1 MWSRLAVL
9 LVWAIGGGASAFD
22 LQGHRGA
29 RGVAPEN
36 TLAGF
41 HQALAMGVTTLE
53 LDVGITADG
62 HVVIA
67 HDQRL
72 NPDLT
77 RDAGGAWLAAPG
89 PALNALTLAELQRHD
104 VGRIKPGTRYAET
117 FAEQRPVDGE
127 PVPTLAALFE
137 LVRAGGHDQV
147 RFNIETKLT
156 PLAPELAPEPEAF
169 VRAVLEVVQRHGMR
183 PQGRAKGDYRSAQHE
198 GTPANGRVIVQSFD
212 WRTLRAVQRLAPG
225 LPVAALTARLPA
237 IDNLGDSRWTAGLRL
252 EDHGGSVPRLVRALG
267 APIWSPFHGQLTEE
281 QVREAHALGLQVIPW
296 TVNEPAQ
303 IERLIGWGVDGLI
316 SDYPGRVREAMARR
330 GMALPR

>member
-9 LVWAIGGGASAFD
+9 LVSVIGGGAAAFD

-41 HQALAMGVTTLE
+41 RQALAAGVTTLE

-67 HDQRL
+67 HDPRL

-77 RDAGGAWLAAPG
+77 RDAGGAWLAAAG
-89 PALNALTLAELQRHD
+89 PALHALTLAELQRHD
-104 VGRIKPGTRYAET
+104 VGRIRPGTRYAET
-117 FAEQRPVDGE
+117 FAEQRPADGE
-127 PVPTLAALFE
+127 RVPTLAALFE
-137 LVRAGGHDQV
+137 LVRAGGHDRV

-156 PLAPELAPEPEAF
+156 PLAPELTPDPEAF
-169 VRAVLEVVQRHGMR
+169 VRALLEVVQNHGM
-183 PQGRAKGDYRSAQHE
+183 A
-198 GTPANGRVIVQSFD
+198 GRVMVQSFD
-212 WRTLRAVQRLAPG
+212 WRSLRAVQRLAPG
-225 LPVAALTARLPA
+225 LPIAALTARLPA
-237 IDNLGDSRWTAGLRL
+237 IDNLGDSRWTVGLRL

-267 APIWSPFHGQLTEE
+267 APIWSSFHGHLTEE
-281 QVREAHALGLQVIPW
+281 QLREAHALGLQVIPW

-316 SDYPGRVREAMARR
+316 SDYPGRVREAMAGR

>member
-9 LVWAIGGGASAFD
+9 LVSVIGGGAAAFD

-41 HQALAMGVTTLE
+41 RQALAAGVTTLE

-67 HDQRL
+67 HDPRL

-77 RDAGGAWLAAPG
+77 RDAGGAWLAAAG
-89 PALNALTLAELQRHD
+89 PALHALTLAELQRHD
-104 VGRIKPGTRYAET
+104 VGRIRPGTRYAET
-117 FAEQRPVDGE
+117 FAEQRPADGE
-127 PVPTLAALFE
+127 RVPTLAALFE
-137 LVRAGGHDQV
+137 LVRAGGHDRV

-156 PLAPELAPEPEAF
+156 PLAPELTPDPEAF
-169 VRAVLEVVQRHGMR
+169 VRALLEVVQNHGM
-183 PQGRAKGDYRSAQHE
+183 A
-198 GTPANGRVIVQSFD
+198 GRVMVQSFD
-212 WRTLRAVQRLAPG
+212 WRSLRAVQRLAPG
-225 LPVAALTARLPA
+225 LPIAALTARLPA

-267 APIWSPFHGQLTEE
+267 APIWSSFHGHLTEE
-281 QVREAHALGLQVIPW
+281 QLREAHALGLQVIPW

-316 SDYPGRVREAMARR
+316 SDYPGRVREAMAGR

>member
-1 MWSRLAVL
+1 MLVSL
-9 LVWAIGGGASAFD
+9 LGGGSAAFD

-41 HQALAMGVTTLE
+41 RQALATGVTTLE
-53 LDVGITADG
+53 LDVGVTADG
-62 HVVIA
+62 QVVIA

-72 NPDLT
+72 NPELT
-77 RDAGGAWLAAPG
+77 RDAGGAWLAAAG

-117 FAEQRPVDGE
+117 FADQRPADGE
-127 PVPTLAALFE
+127 RVPTLAALFE

-169 VRAVLEVVQRHGMR
+169 VRAVLEVVQRHGM
-183 PQGRAKGDYRSAQHE
+183 A
-198 GTPANGRVIVQSFD
+198 GRVIVQSFD
-212 WRTLRAVQRLAPG
+212 WRSLRAVQRLAPG

-252 EDHGGSVPRLVRALG
+252 ENHGGSVPRLVRALG

-316 SDYPGRVREAMARR
+316 SDYPGRVRELMSSR

>member
-9 LVWAIGGGASAFD
+9 LVSLIGGGATAFD

-29 RGVAPEN
+29 RGMAPEN

-41 HQALAMGVTTLE
+41 RQALAVGVTTLE
-53 LDVGITADG
+53 LDVGVTADG

-67 HDQRL
+67 HDMRL

-77 RDAGGAWLAAPG
+77 RDAGGAWLAASG
-89 PALNALTLAELQRHD
+89 PALHALTLAELQRHD

-117 FAEQRPVDGE
+117 FAGQRPADGE
-127 PVPTLAALFE
+127 RVPTLAALFE
-137 LVRAGGHDQV
+137 RVRAGGHDQV

-156 PLAPELAPEPEAF
+156 PLAPELTPGPEAF
-169 VRAVLEVVQRHGMR
+169 VRALLDVVQRHGM
-183 PQGRAKGDYRSAQHE
+183 AA
-198 GTPANGRVIVQSFD
+198 RVTVQSFD
-212 WRTLRAVQRLAPG
+212 WRSLRAVQRLAPE
-225 LPVAALTARLPA
+225 LPIAALTARLPA

-281 QVREAHALGLQVIPW
+281 QLREAHALGLQVIPW

-303 IERLIGWGVDGLI
+303 IERLVAWGVDGLI
-316 SDYPGRVREAMARR
+316 SDYPARVREAMARR

>member
-9 LVWAIGGGASAFD
+9 LVSVIGGGAAAFD

-41 HQALAMGVTTLE
+41 RQALAAGVTTLE

-67 HDQRL
+67 HDPRL

-77 RDAGGAWLAAPG
+77 RDAGGAWLAAAG
-89 PALNALTLAELQRHD
+89 PALHALTLAELQRHD
-104 VGRIKPGTRYAET
+104 VGRIRPGTRYAET
-117 FAEQRPVDGE
+117 FAEQRPADGE
-127 PVPTLAALFE
+127 RVPTLAALFE
-137 LVRAGGHDQV
+137 LVRAGGHDRV

-156 PLAPELAPEPEAF
+156 PLAPELTPDPEAF
-169 VRAVLEVVQRHGMR
+169 VRALLEVVQNHGM
-183 PQGRAKGDYRSAQHE
+183 A
-198 GTPANGRVIVQSFD
+198 GRVMVQSFD
-212 WRTLRAVQRLAPG
+212 WRSLRAVQRLAPG
-225 LPVAALTARLPA
+225 LPIAALTARLPA

-267 APIWSPFHGQLTEE
+267 APIWSPFHGHLTEE
-281 QVREAHALGLQVIPW
+281 QLREAHALGLQVIPW

-316 SDYPGRVREAMARR
+316 SDYPGRVREAMAGR

>member
-9 LVWAIGGGASAFD
+9 LVSVIGGGAAAFD

-41 HQALAMGVTTLE
+41 RQALAAGVTTLE

-67 HDQRL
+67 HDPRL

-77 RDAGGAWLAAPG
+77 RDAGGAWLAAAG
-89 PALNALTLAELQRHD
+89 PALHALTLAELQRHD
-104 VGRIKPGTRYAET
+104 VGRIRPGTRYAET
-117 FAEQRPVDGE
+117 FAEQRPADGE
-127 PVPTLAALFE
+127 RVPTLAALFE
-137 LVRAGGHDQV
+137 LVRAGGHDRV

-156 PLAPELAPEPEAF
+156 PLAPELTPDPEAF
-169 VRAVLEVVQRHGMR
+169 VRALLEVVQNHGM
-183 PQGRAKGDYRSAQHE
+183 A
-198 GTPANGRVIVQSFD
+198 GRVMVQSFD
-212 WRTLRAVQRLAPG
+212 WRSLRAVQRLAPG
-225 LPVAALTARLPA
+225 LPIAALTARLPA

-267 APIWSPFHGQLTEE
+267 APIWSPFHGHLTEE
-281 QVREAHALGLQVIPW
+281 QLREAHALGLQVIPW

-316 SDYPGRVREAMARR
+316 SDHPGRVREAMAGR